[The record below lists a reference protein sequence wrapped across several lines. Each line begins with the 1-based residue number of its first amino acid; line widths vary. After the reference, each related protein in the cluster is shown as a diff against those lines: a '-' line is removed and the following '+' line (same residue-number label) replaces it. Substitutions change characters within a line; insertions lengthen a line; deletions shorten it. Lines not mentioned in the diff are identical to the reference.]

1 MIPLMRFIID
11 GYNLM
16 HAMGLLNGPVG
27 PRGLA
32 KARAA
37 LFGRLSA
44 VHNDGDEVTL
54 VLDARGALAGAD
66 EEETHGS
73 VQVCYTTREEA
84 DDFIERRIAHDS
96 APARLVVVSNDRR
109 LRDAARRRACE
120 SWQCGD
126 YVDWLDR
133 TGRERARPKPA
144 ESDKPASM
152 SDNEKRSWQEIFGE
166 VEREP

>member
-1 MIPLMRFIID
+1 MRFLID

-27 PRGLA
+27 PHGLA

-37 LFGRLSA
+37 FFGRLTT
-44 VHNDGDEVTL
+44 VHTDIDTVTV

-73 VQVCYTTREEA
+73 VQVCYTLREEA

-96 APARLVVVSNDRR
+96 APARLVVVSNDHR
-109 LRDAARRRACE
+109 LRDAAKRRGCD
-120 SWQCGD
+120 SWSCGD
-126 YVDWLDR
+126 YVDWLER
-133 TGRERARPKPA
+133 TQRERFRTKPT
-144 ESDKPASM
+144 EPDKPASM
-152 SDNEKRSWQEIFGE
+152 SDIEKKSWQEIF
-166 VEREP
+166 

>member
-1 MIPLMRFIID
+1 MSLMRFLID

-27 PRGLA
+27 PHGLA

-37 LFGRLSA
+37 LFGRLAA
-44 VHNDGDEVTL
+44 VHADIHAVTV

-66 EEETHGS
+66 EEDTRGPLEI
-73 VQVCYTTREEA
+73 CYTLREEA

-96 APARLVVVSNDRR
+96 APARLVVVSNDHR
-109 LRDAARRRACE
+109 LRDAAKRRGCD
-120 SWQCGD
+120 SWSCGD

-133 TGRERARPKPA
+133 TQRERLRVKTA
-144 ESDKPASM
+144 EPDKPASM
-152 SDNEKRSWQEIFGE
+152 SDIEKKSWQEIFGE
-166 VEREP
+166 VERET